1 METRDLQRIYFDF
14 TTVFSNT
21 KMYIDSYNARQNK
34 LTDKL
39 NANHRATA
47 EWIVRLYVKQLNRIA
62 QIEELTADNLPGFC
76 TYNTSLAGCK
86 GCTQRTIINHR
97 ERLKQAK
104 VIIRE
109 ERKGAGGVEMWINP
123 QIIRTS
129 LFSLKVKKIH
139 TLVHELQE
147 QKNINS
153 SVDKSGVRPAHSH
166 GLSAGTPS
174 TASPADKA
182 TGTQEHHK
190 NTEENVALA
199 FKDEQCSAKNQ
210 EQVSDEAG
218 RIFLLSLVR
227 QFWEYARKVLYPG
240 IILSDP
246 EEREI
251 LNLIWASVYG
261 KFRLK
266 ATEAE
271 LLDYHES
278 AITRVDIVARWLS
291 RNGLHWIPKPHLYFH
306 PNNDRNGFKKT
317 WQWYVKQQILKLEVR
332 NQLLIQQIKA
342 EWQQHRAGRGR
353 FKQKTRLQLFRVQQ
367 KRLSQYRDE
376 SLMQAFHLCL
386 QRSLHLKKL
395 KDNAF

>member
-1 METRDLQRIYFDF
+1 METKDLQGIHFDF

-21 KMYIDSYNARQNK
+21 KLYIDSYNARQNK

-47 EWIVRLYVKQLNRIA
+47 ELIVRLYVKQLNRIA
-62 QIEELTADNLPGFC
+62 QIEELTTDNLPGFC
-76 TYNTSLAGCK
+76 TYNASLAGCK

-109 ERKGAGGVEMWINP
+109 ERKGSGGVELWINP
-123 QIIRTS
+123 QIIRPS

-153 SVDKSGVRPAHSH
+153 SVDKSGVRSAHSH

-174 TASPADKA
+174 NASLADEA

-199 FKDEQCSAKNQ
+199 FKGEQCSAKNQ

-240 IILSDP
+240 IILSDS

-271 LLDYHES
+271 LLNYHES
-278 AITRVDIVARWLS
+278 AIMRVDMVARWLS
-291 RNGLHWIPKPHLYFH
+291 RSCFHWIPKPHLYFH
-306 PNNDRNGFKKT
+306 PHNERNGFKKT
-317 WQWYVKQQILKLEVR
+317 WQWYVRQETLKIEVR
-332 NQLLIQQIKA
+332 NQLELQRIVKEID
-342 EWQQHRAGRGR
+342 QHHQGKGR
-353 FKQKTRLQLFRVQQ
+353 FRHKTRLQLFRIHE
-367 KRLSQYRDE
+367 KRLSRYQDK
-376 SLMQAFHLCL
+376 SLMQAYEQCL
-386 QRSLHLKKL
+386 QRRLHLHKL
-395 KDNAF
+395 RSHAF